1 MCSLHMIF
9 TMDSI
14 WSLRNCVHNSMYV
27 DIMVITNNI
36 ENVVKE
42 YDLVIDILLMRRL
55 RYLIELK
62 NLNHDNP
69 HL

>member
-1 MCSLHMIF
+1 
-9 TMDSI
+9 
-14 WSLRNCVHNSMYV
+14 MYV

-36 ENVVKE
+36 ENMVKE